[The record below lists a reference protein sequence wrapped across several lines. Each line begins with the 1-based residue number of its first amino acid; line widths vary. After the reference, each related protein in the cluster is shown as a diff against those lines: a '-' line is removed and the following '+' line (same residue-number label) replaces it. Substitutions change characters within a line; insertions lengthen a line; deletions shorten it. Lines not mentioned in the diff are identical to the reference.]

1 MDRSPPHAGPPWV
14 WELPGWPRF
23 TWDEGTLEGYVAR
36 FVKDAAWQAGGITFI
51 GGKDLIEVHL
61 DWLAD
66 EAAETSAIEGE
77 SLQRDSIRASMQ
89 HFFGLQP
96 RLDAPAAERGVAQVT
111 VEAYRS
117 FDEPLN
123 HEMLYNWHLSLMS
136 HSPTIREL
144 GTYRAGPDP
153 AQIVTVRRGSMQDAK
168 LHYLAPPG
176 TRVAAEMDAFVDWYN
191 EATQGVTERGALSVS
206 GAAHLYFE
214 CIHPFE
220 DGNGRIGRLLAEKA
234 LARCLGRPSMIPLSS
249 TINARRPEYYRALDT
264 CRHSLDARQ
273 WQAWFAG
280 TVLEALAAG
289 RLRLMRHGAQTQMF
303 DALKGRLNQRQELIL
318 RRLFR
323 EEPRGFEG
331 GLSSANYQSITG
343 AASATATRDLS
354 ELVHLGALRR
364 TGSGRHTRYW
374 LNAPQLDQV
383 RANPG
388 EPGEAGPPGPQ
399 GRRQVR
405 SPSG

>member
-1 MDRSPPHAGPPWV
+1 MDRSRSHPGPPWV
-14 WELPGWPRF
+14 WELPLWPSF
-23 TWDEGTLEGYVAR
+23 TWDDGTLEGYVAR
-36 FVKDAAWQAGGITFI
+36 FARDVAWQAGGITFI
-51 GGKDLIEVHL
+51 GGDDLIEVHL
-61 DWLAD
+61 DWLTD

-89 HFFGLQP
+89 HFFGLRP
-96 RLDAPAAERGVAQVT
+96 SPDAPGAEQGVARVT
-111 VEAYRS
+111 VEAHRS
-117 FDEPLN
+117 FDEPLS
-123 HEMLYNWHLSLMS
+123 HEMLQDWHLSLMS
-136 HSPTIREL
+136 HSPTIRQL
-144 GTYRAGPDP
+144 GTYRAGPEP
-153 AQIVTVRRGSMQDAK
+153 AQIVTVRRGSVQDAK

-191 EATQGVTERGALSVS
+191 EATRGVTERQALSVS
-206 GAAHLYFE
+206 GVAHLYFE

-234 LARCLGRPSMIPLSS
+234 LARCLGRPSMIPLS
-249 TINARRPEYYRALDT
+249 TIIHARRPDYYRALDT

-273 WQAWFAG
+273 WQAWFAD

-289 RLRLMRHGAQTQMF
+289 RLRLVRHAAQTRMF
-303 DALKGRLNQRQELIL
+303 DTLKGRMNPRQELAL

-354 ELVHLGALRR
+354 ELVRLGALRR

-374 LNAPQLDQV
+374 LNAPQLDEV

-388 EPGEAGPPGPQ
+388 EPGSAERPGHRE
-399 GRRQVR
+399 GRQAR